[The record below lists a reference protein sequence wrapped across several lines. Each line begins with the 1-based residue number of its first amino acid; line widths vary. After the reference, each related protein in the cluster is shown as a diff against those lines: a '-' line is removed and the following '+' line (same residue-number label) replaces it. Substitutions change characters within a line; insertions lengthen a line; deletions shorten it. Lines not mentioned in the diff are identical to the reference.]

1 MRMEWVM
8 RTARAARSID
18 TVSNKLS
25 LLVVGLA
32 AGFLAIPPATAKDD
46 ILTSLQ
52 SIEWVEENRSDLE
65 SLLSDQDTASAFMV
79 ALYCDVVVL
88 PNVGGHLFIDLDG
101 DNGLELVAT
110 IDYSGRGFYASVV
123 IVYQNNHRL
132 DYQELG
138 GGGGNITNLRNS
150 IDDLDGDGD
159 LEITIPRLL
168 EPYQGVEPVP
178 IFIDV
183 YHWNDWQ
190 YTVADPIQ
198 YEDFYENRV
207 LPRIEENLDALSVG
221 AASVGADM
229 RAALIHKY
237 EVEWTEIIN
246 ALQ

>member
-1 MRMEWVM
+1 MQ
-8 RTARAARSID
+8 TTRAAKFID
-18 TVSNKLS
+18 AVSHRLS
-25 LLVVGLA
+25 LVVAGLA
-32 AGFLAIPPATAKDD
+32 AGLLTIPAATARDD

-65 SLLSDQDTASAFMV
+65 GLLSDQDTATAFMV
-79 ALYCDVVVL
+79 ALYGDVVVL

-110 IDYSGRGFYASVV
+110 IDYSRRGFYASVA
-123 IVYQNNHRL
+123 IVYQNGHRL
-132 DYQELG
+132 DFQEVG
-138 GGGGNITNLRNS
+138 GHGGNMTNLRNS

-183 YHWNDWQ
+183 YHWNGLQ
-190 YTVADPIQ
+190 YIVADPLQ
-198 YEDFYENRV
+198 YEDFYRKRV
-207 LPRIEENLDALSVG
+207 LRRIEENLDALSVDS
-221 AASVGADM
+221 ASVGADM

-237 EVEWTEIIN
+237 EVEQTEIIN

>member
-1 MRMEWVM
+1 MQ
-8 RTARAARSID
+8 TTRAAKFID
-18 TVSNKLS
+18 AVSHRLS
-25 LLVVGLA
+25 LVVAGLA
-32 AGFLAIPPATAKDD
+32 AGLLTIPAATARDD

-65 SLLSDQDTASAFMV
+65 GLLSDQDTATAFMV
-79 ALYCDVVVL
+79 ALYGDVVVL

-110 IDYSGRGFYASVV
+110 IDYSGRGFYASVA
-123 IVYQNNHRL
+123 IVYQNGHRL
-132 DYQELG
+132 DFQEVG
-138 GGGGNITNLRNS
+138 GHGGSMTNLRNS

-183 YHWNDWQ
+183 YHWNGLQ
-190 YTVADPIQ
+190 YIVADPLQ
-198 YEDFYENRV
+198 YEDFYRKRV
-207 LPRIEENLDALSVG
+207 LRRIEENLDALSVDS
-221 AASVGADM
+221 ASVGADM

-237 EVEWTEIIN
+237 EVEQTEIIN

>member
-1 MRMEWVM
+1 MQ
-8 RTARAARSID
+8 TTRAAKFFD
-18 TVSNKLS
+18 TGSDRLS
-25 LLVVGLA
+25 LLVAGLA
-32 AGFLAIPPATAKDD
+32 AGFLTISSATAQED

-65 SLLSDQDTASAFMV
+65 GLLSDQDTASAFMV
-79 ALYCDVVVL
+79 ALYGDVAVL

-110 IDYSGRGFYASVV
+110 IDYSGRGFYTSVA
-123 IVYQNNHRL
+123 IVYQNGHRL
-132 DYQELG
+132 DYQVLG
-138 GGGGNITNLRNS
+138 GHGGNITNLRNS

-183 YHWNDWQ
+183 YHWNDWR

-198 YEDFYENRV
+198 YEDFYRNRL
-207 LPRIEENLDALSVG
+207 LPRIEENLGALSMDS
-221 AASVGADM
+221 ASLGADM

-237 EVEWTEIIN
+237 KVERTEIIN

>member
-1 MRMEWVM
+1 MQ
-8 RTARAARSID
+8 TTRAAKFID
-18 TVSNKLS
+18 AVSHRLS
-25 LLVVGLA
+25 LVVAGLA
-32 AGFLAIPPATAKDD
+32 AGLLTIPAATARDD

-65 SLLSDQDTASAFMV
+65 GLLSDQDTATAFMV
-79 ALYCDVVVL
+79 ALYGDVVVL

-110 IDYSGRGFYASVV
+110 IDYSGRGFYASVA
-123 IVYQNNHRL
+123 IVYQNGHRL
-132 DYQELG
+132 DFQEVG
-138 GGGGNITNLRNS
+138 GHGGNMTNLRNS

-183 YHWNDWQ
+183 YHWNGLQ
-190 YTVADPIQ
+190 YIVADPLQ
-198 YEDFYENRV
+198 YEDFYRKRV
-207 LPRIEENLDALSVG
+207 LRRIEENLDALSVDS
-221 AASVGADM
+221 ASVGADM

-237 EVEWTEIIN
+237 EVEQTEIIN